1 VKTVIGEILPLALV
15 VTVSPIN
22 IIAGI
27 LLLFSKRPLTNAA
40 AYLVGFTVGVAGL
53 LAALIAIAGAL
64 DLHGHSNRASGGGG
78 LVLVLGVVLLVMG
91 FRRFRKR
98 PRHGETSP
106 RPKWMAG
113 IEDFSPG
120 KSLGTGVVVGVANPK
135 NLVVAVAAAVTV
147 ATAGLSAGQQ
157 VVVGVV
163 YVVVAIL
170 GVAAPLVVAVSLG
183 QRSHDVLES
192 WKTWLDQ
199 NNATVMALL
208 FVIFGVVLIGKGI
221 GGV

>member
-1 VKTVIGEILPLALV
+1 
-15 VTVSPIN
+15 
-22 IIAGI
+22 
-27 LLLFSKRPLTNAA
+27 
-40 AYLVGFTVGVAGL
+40 
-53 LAALIAIAGAL
+53 
-64 DLHGHSNRASGGGG
+64 
-78 LVLVLGVVLLVMG
+78 
-91 FRRFRKR
+91 
-98 PRHGETSP
+98 
-106 RPKWMAG
+106 
-113 IEDFSPG
+113 
-120 KSLGTGVVVGVANPK
+120 VVVGVANPK